1 VAHTYEEL
9 KKKTVAELR
18 EIAAGIQHEAVQGYS
33 QLNKEHLL
41 TAMCRALGITHAH
54 KKVVSDNKA
63 QVKIKI
69 KLLKDARDKAIADK
83 DHKSLKSIRR
93 KIHFMKRELHK
104 AAIVAA

>member
-1 VAHTYEEL
+1 
-9 KKKTVAELR
+9 
-18 EIAAGIQHEAVQGYS
+18 
-33 QLNKEHLL
+33 
-41 TAMCRALGITHAH
+41 
-54 KKVVSDNKA
+54 VVSDNKA